1 MNNVS
6 NRFINDIYIQPET
19 PVLDVPYIILNAV
32 FHITQLLCLSTKTG
46 HLAPPRN
53 AGLHKMPHHV
63 FIYQLRILFRML
75 QHIRAGPHNTHIP
88 QQHIDKLRR
97 LVKVRLAQY
106 ASPTRHAGIP
116 LGGLHPV
123 GITVHFHAPEL
134 ITIKLLVI
142 QSVPFLFK
150 EYGSRHG
157 TPRHNG
163 HHYINN
169 RKQST

>member
-63 FIYQLRILFRML
+63 FIYQLRILFRMF
-75 QHIRAGPHNTHIP
+75 QHMRAGPHNTHIP
-88 QQHIDKLRR
+88 QQHINKLRR

-106 ASPTRHAGIP
+106 ASPNASRGHP
-116 LGGLHPV
+116 LWWPASG
-123 GITVHFHAPEL
+123 
-134 ITIKLLVI
+134 
-142 QSVPFLFK
+142 Q
-150 EYGSRHG
+150 
-157 TPRHNG
+157 
-163 HHYINN
+163 HHCSLSY
-169 RKQST
+169 S